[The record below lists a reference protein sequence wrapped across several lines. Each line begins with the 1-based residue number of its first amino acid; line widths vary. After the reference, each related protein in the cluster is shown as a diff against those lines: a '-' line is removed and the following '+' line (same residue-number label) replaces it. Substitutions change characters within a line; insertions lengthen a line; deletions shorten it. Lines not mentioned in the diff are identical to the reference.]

1 MGGRPRPI
9 PRDEALRTA
18 ADRQNRAYLAD
29 PDEYLRRLGAGL
41 DPAPPQPP
49 RGSAGLHRKA
59 NQ

>member
-9 PRDEALRTA
+9 SRDEALRRDAT
-18 ADRQNRAYLAD
+18 RQARAYLAD
-29 PDEYLRRLGAGL
+29 PDEYMRRLEAGL

-49 RGSAGLHRKA
+49 RGNAGLHRKA